1 MKISAPEKI
10 QIKYLEIK
18 NLLDKLSK
26 KSQRNAI
33 FLFSI
38 IIIILWISAIWEI
51 FSILLFLA
59 FNTIAWFIL
68 IPLFIGFLGSPILYI
83 ILNLLISDF
92 LKKLSKINTIY
103 INEIDYVEKT
113 EQILLKLIEIKKI
126 MNYTMSFNISYFIW
140 KEILQVQ
147 IDYLLMV
154 ISDLRSDLSIRLTEQ
169 QQSLES
175 AKSEVEKNI
184 HWTTE
189 LESVSELQRARLDR
203 QIEQFEEL
211 QRVLV
216 KV

>member
-1 MKISAPEKI
+1 MKISTPEKI

-18 NLLDKLSK
+18 NLLDKFSK

-38 IIIILWISAIWEI
+38 IIIILWISALWEI
-51 FSILLFLA
+51 FSVLLFLV

-68 IPLFIGFLGSPILYI
+68 IPLFIGLLGSPILYI

-103 INEIDYVEKT
+103 INEINYVEKT

-126 MNYTMSFNISYFIW
+126 MNYIMSFNLWYFIW

-154 ISDLRSDLSIRLTEQ
+154 ISDLRSDLALRLTEQ
-169 QQSLES
+169 QNLLEY
-175 AKSEVEKNI
+175 AKSEVSENI
-184 HWTTE
+184 KWTTE
-189 LESVSELQRARLDR
+189 LESISELQKVRLDK